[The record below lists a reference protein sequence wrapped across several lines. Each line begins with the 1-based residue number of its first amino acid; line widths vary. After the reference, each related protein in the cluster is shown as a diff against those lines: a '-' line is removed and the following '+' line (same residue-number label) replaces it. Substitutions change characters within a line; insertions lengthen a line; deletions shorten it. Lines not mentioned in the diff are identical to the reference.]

1 MVLSSRKIG
10 LCYQVDCTQIPKGR
24 SAYNYKVDWSHIK
37 LQIRPW
43 RDPALFILCTLSAS
57 FVNYIATSSVTSS
70 SQLAIAR
77 DLRTILSG
85 LTGVSFFALCLQF
98 MYARAIGPDN
108 KTHWTSG
115 FLVSVGASIVVLI
128 VSFLAIES
136 SKNFRTEIA
145 ILVALTT
152 FFSLFSATKFA
163 NLLINQEWTKIGLLV
178 LGGAI
183 VRLCL
188 WQIQWFTVDI
198 NRLVLGILV
207 SNFIILVVLIIDNK
221 KSIYKKIGPIQ
232 FRQHLV
238 PLGVFLGLLI
248 ILGFGSVVRRS
259 SLGSA
264 GGEYSDA
271 TLTARNIFFL
281 VAIIAYTSFPSLCQH
296 PLFSHRLARHFRLS
310 LVLSLSMSIISAAAI
325 LSGYL
330 LSNSFSGSFLLVLIL
345 VASWMLFSSA
355 LIPLMYFAA
364 HNSKMGL
371 LVFIPACLIV
381 VGQLV
386 STTSKELA
394 LTFLAST
401 IMLFFL
407 AVIPAFAR
415 TKSIVVAMRSAI
427 NTQYPKPH
435 DTLTIVLPS
444 YNPGARVVNTVGEI
458 RRDLITS
465 GVDVQ
470 IVVVSDGS
478 TDGSV
483 DALNQ
488 IHESWFTH
496 VALKENSGKG
506 SALRTAFAGL
516 TTKYVGFIDA
526 DGDIPVSLLP
536 KMIDTIA
543 SNQADVVFG
552 SKWHPDSV
560 LAISPGRKFVSTI
573 HHLFQ
578 ASLFK
583 IDISDTQVGI
593 KIYNNEALQMV
604 LPTLREKTFS
614 LDIEIFVAMVAYGH
628 QNFIEMPV
636 VIQRAGGSTVSLAN
650 VIKSLV
656 DLIRIFWRSRIGLNY
671 EAMAYETKTNLSK
684 RET

>member
-1 MVLSSRKIG
+1 
-10 LCYQVDCTQIPKGR
+10 
-24 SAYNYKVDWSHIK
+24 
-37 LQIRPW
+37 
-43 RDPALFILCTLSAS
+43 
-57 FVNYIATSSVTSS
+57 
-70 SQLAIAR
+70 
-77 DLRTILSG
+77 
-85 LTGVSFFALCLQF
+85 

-108 KTHWTSG
+108 KIHWTSG
-115 FLVSVGASIVVLI
+115 FLVSVGASIVVLL

-136 SKNFRTEIA
+136 SQNFRTEIA

-178 LGGAI
+178 LCGAI
-183 VRLCL
+183 ARLCL

-207 SNFIILVVLIIDNK
+207 SNFVILVVLIVDNEM
-221 KSIYKKIGPIQ
+221 SIYKKIRPIQ

-238 PLGVFLGLLI
+238 PLGIFLGLLI
-248 ILGFGSVVRRS
+248 ILGFGSVARRS

-271 TLTARNIFFL
+271 TLTARNTFFL

-371 LVFIPACLIV
+371 LVLIPACLIV

-394 LTFLAST
+394 LTFLATT
-401 IMLFFL
+401 IMLVFL
-407 AVIPAFAR
+407 AIIPAFAR
-415 TKSIVVAMRSAI
+415 TKSVVVATSS
-427 NTQYPKPH
+427 TFSVQYPKRH
-435 DTLTIVLPS
+435 DSLTIVLPS
-444 YNPGARVVNTVGEI
+444 YNPGTRVVETVEEI
-458 RRDLITS
+458 RRELFSS

-478 TDGSV
+478 TDESV

-636 VIQRAGGSTVSLAN
+636 VIQRSGGSTVSLAN

-671 EAMAYETKTNLSK
+671 EAMAYETKTNSSK